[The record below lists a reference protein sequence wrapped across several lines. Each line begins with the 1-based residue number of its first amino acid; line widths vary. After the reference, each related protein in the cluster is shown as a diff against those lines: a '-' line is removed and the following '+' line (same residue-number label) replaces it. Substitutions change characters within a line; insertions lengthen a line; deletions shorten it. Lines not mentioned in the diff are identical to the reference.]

1 VINLALTET
10 VNLAYYIKNFVR
22 NSLPSAFFKKKYD
35 YLKAFEATCDSSEIR
50 ERLDYYFKKK
60 TPFPIPEQAVAV
72 RDFKRTK
79 GTGYYFDLKAFL
91 HFFKKNTRFAYRF
104 GDDTSVLT
112 YPFLVK
118 ARPVQGDIENA
129 VLFKLNKRRHF
140 KWVHDHRQFAD
151 KKDILVWRGGAYK
164 PLRQTFVK
172 AFWNHPL
179 CDIGQTNNPLADEPW
194 QKAPLSIDAQ
204 LDCKF
209 IFCPEGNDVAT
220 NLKWAMSSNSLCFMP
235 KPTCETWF
243 MEGIL
248 EAGIHYV
255 EVAKDGSDLEEKIK
269 YYISHTDEA
278 LSIIENAHAHVA
290 RFQNEHLEDLLCLKV
305 LERYAEFSGQMD
317 AEKFK

>member
-1 VINLALTET
+1 MINLAHIGTLKLT
-10 VNLAYYIKNFVR
+10 YYIKNFVR
-22 NSLPSAFFKKKYD
+22 NALPSAFFKKEYKV
-35 YLKAFEATCDSSEIR
+35 LKAFEANSDSHEINA
-50 ERLDYYFKKK
+50 RLDYYFKKK
-60 TPFPIPEQAVAV
+60 SPFPIPEQAVAV
-72 RDFKRTK
+72 GDFKRTK

-104 GDDTSVLT
+104 GDDTSVLP

-118 ARPVQGDIENA
+118 ARPIDGDIENA
-129 VLFKLNKRRHF
+129 ILFKLNKRRHF
-140 KWVHDHRQFAD
+140 KWVYDHRQFSD
-151 KKDILVWRGGAYK
+151 KKDVLVWRGGAYK

-179 CDIGQTNNPLADEPW
+179 CDIGQTNNPPADEPW

-255 EVAKDGSDLEEKIK
+255 EVEKDGSDLEEKIK
-269 YYISHTDEA
+269 YFTANTKEA
-278 LSIIENAHAHVA
+278 EAIIANAHKHVA
-290 RFQNEHLEDLLCLKV
+290 RFQSKHLEDLLCLKV
-305 LERYAEFSGQMD
+305 LEQYAELSGQNK
-317 AEKFK
+317 ALKF